1 MSGKRFGLW
10 WGGSLVMGVGVML
23 LPMTQ
28 PRVVSAQAQ
37 ASQAALNQS
46 LPQRFTAFA
55 ANLSNVQAG
64 PAAQTVEI
72 AITRWST
79 DAQRDRLLT
88 VLKEKGEDALLSEL
102 QKMPKVGYIRTPTS
116 LGYDLRFARQT
127 PYGDGGRRIF
137 IATDRYINYWEVT
150 NNTRS
155 KDYPFTLIEMRLDNH
170 NQGEGKLSIATKVTA
185 DDNQI
190 VLEDYAN
197 QPVMLKNIKEENK

>member
-1 MSGKRFGLW
+1 LGL
-10 WGGSLVMGVGVML
+10 GLML
-23 LPMTQ
+23 LPLAQ
-28 PRVVSAQAQ
+28 PRQASAQGAT
-37 ASQAALNQS
+37 LNQS

-72 AITRWST
+72 QITRWST
-79 DAQRDRLLT
+79 DAERDRLLT
-88 VLKEKGEDALLSEL
+88 ALKEKGEKALLSEL
-102 QKMPKVGYIRTPTS
+102 QKMSKVGTIRTPNS
-116 LGYDLRFARQT
+116 LGYELRFARQH

-155 KDYPFTLIEMRLDNH
+155 MDYPFTLIEMRLDNH
-170 NQGEGKLSIATKVTA
+170 NQGEGKLSLATKVMA
-185 DDNQI
+185 DEDQI

-197 QPVMLKNIKEENK
+197 QPVMLKNVKEEK